1 MTFSTFVWNATEYLC
16 YVSICLIALKEFGF
30 LHRLKRFSTR
40 ISGKRGETADGEDG
54 SGDNEDNGEGNNG
67 EGAINNV
74 LNMLGGLI
82 QSLQSP
88 APRSKA
94 TVPASR
100 KRK

>member
-30 LHRLKRFSTR
+30 LHRLKPNSFRAT
-40 ISGKRGETADGEDG
+40 GK

-88 APRSKA
+88 TPRSKA